1 MVFDVVTITFFNII
15 IIIIVIIINI
25 TSQGV
30 RPTVDVN
37 WQFLKVVF
45 NLTDNSS
52 ALIKIKN

>member
-15 IIIIVIIINI
+15 IVITVIIINF
-25 TSQGV
+25 TSQSV
-30 RPTVDVN
+30 RPTVDLT